1 MASFCL
7 PDVCSWISNLP
18 PVTQWRKNSMSIC
31 LCSSN
36 STQPSLN
43 LSIIRSLQNLN
54 PSVSFTILADFH
66 TPIYLWTS
74 QSFKLN
80 TKSQNPIDEETI
92 SNLFQNII
100 DGVLGYTPNKNSSF
114 LRLPTLRGTNSF
126 NDMFNLAFYTLT
138 LLICIY
144 EAPRDLR
151 LGCLNTLKHHLMKSQ
166 PREASKQLM
175 RLLGSNLEEQWM
187 RSLNLAITNWIV
199 EFKGPNHSIKTPS
212 PLFSYAISTVGLC
225 KVQLYCPT
233 IAMEV
238 ESSSSTSLDER
249 LLLSLRYQQLEGVIQ
264 LVHKVIVR
272 ENWVDVV
279 VNIDNIRS
287 VS

>member
-1 MASFCL
+1 
-7 PDVCSWISNLP
+7 
-18 PVTQWRKNSMSIC
+18 
-31 LCSSN
+31 
-36 STQPSLN
+36 
-43 LSIIRSLQNLN
+43 
-54 PSVSFTILADFH
+54 
-66 TPIYLWTS
+66 
-74 QSFKLN
+74 
-80 TKSQNPIDEETI
+80 
-92 SNLFQNII
+92 
-100 DGVLGYTPNKNSSF
+100 
-114 LRLPTLRGTNSF
+114 
-126 NDMFNLAFYTLT
+126 
-138 LLICIY
+138 
-144 EAPRDLR
+144 
-151 LGCLNTLKHHLMKSQ
+151 
-166 PREASKQLM
+166 
-175 RLLGSNLEEQWM
+175 M

-199 EFKGPNHSIKTPS
+199 EFRGPNHSIKTPS